1 MTTEV
6 PAGPLT
12 KQQLA
17 MLMSPLFNGRVK
29 TRNQGGQTLSYIE
42 AFDVKATLIRL
53 FGFGGFSAE
62 VTDSKIL
69 EIITAQTHDYHVK
82 SDGKAKTPQV
92 LAQSTVTLHIPSLGA
107 TYAETAIGSNSAW
120 DIGDAADNAI
130 KTASSDALK
139 RCATYLGTQFGLGLY
154 RGGDLSEV
162 VEVIFE
168 PEQAEML
175 REINEE
181 RAVNLAAARE
191 RVQSTINTAT
201 GNGATSQEGQ
211 S

>member
-62 VTDSKIL
+62 VTEAKVL
-69 EIITAQTHDYHVK
+69 EIITAETHQYHVK
-82 SDGKAKTPQV
+82 ADGKAKTPQV
-92 LAQSTVTLHIPSLGA
+92 LAQSTVRLTIPSLGA
-107 TYAETAIGSNSAW
+107 TYTEAAVGSNSAW
-120 DIGDAADNAI
+120 DVGDAADNAI
-130 KTASSDALK
+130 KSASSDALK

-154 RGGDLSEV
+154 RGGDLTEV

-201 GNGATSQEGQ
+201 GTEATSQEGQ